1 MNKFR
6 WVWELLPA
14 HFKVVS
20 FSFNFP
26 FNFPDNLK
34 PAITGRRSSTCSFT
48 RRPMIA
54 ATAQTKAASGNR
66 GGFFHPLPLSPFNFP
81 DKMRA

>member
-26 FNFPDNLK
+26 DNLK
-34 PAITGRRSSTCSFT
+34 PAITGGRAYTQS
-48 RRPMIA
+48 
-54 ATAQTKAASGNR
+54 R
-66 GGFFHPLPLSPFNFP
+66 GGP
-81 DKMRA
+81 

>member
-26 FNFPDNLK
+26 DNLK
-34 PAITGRRSSTCSFT
+34 PSSFSIKGLSLYFH
-48 RRPMIA
+48 RL
-54 ATAQTKAASGNR
+54 SLY
-66 GGFFHPLPLSPFNFP
+66 FHPGHFMQP
-81 DKMRA
+81 R